1 MPKLHLHREIASG
14 AVRAFF
20 LNLIEKLGMEVPLV
34 HRRFLDALRWCFS
47 GAANERFEFP
57 SFVTE
62 FPFRSGQGQFEDSE
76 M

>member
-34 HRRFLDALRWCFS
+34 HRRFLDALRWCF
-47 GAANERFEFP
+47 
-57 SFVTE
+57 VTTQVLV
-62 FPFRSGQGQFEDSE
+62 GID
-76 M
+76 